1 MRRIWP
7 ESLERAG
14 PFSALKDALI
24 EWSEDDAQPLV
35 LLVDEIDALVGDTL
49 LAVLRQLRSGYDR
62 RPASFPQS
70 IVLCGRAEP
79 ARLPHT
85 LGLQGRACHRRQ
97 RIQHQRRL
105 VTTG

>member
-1 MRRIWP
+1 M
-7 ESLERAG
+7 
-14 PFSALKDALI
+14 I

-70 IVLCGRAEP
+70 IVLCGVRNL
-79 ARLPHT
+79 RDYRIQ
-85 LGLQGRACHRRQ
+85 LGLQGRACPQEAAHSTSAPTRYDWVISPRP
-97 RIQHQRRL
+97 RSAPS
-105 VTTG
+105 